1 MIRKGSFL
9 DLLGR
14 ITTTLVI
21 GVILS
26 LAIVGALTVFGDV
39 YDISAEEALAAVPMA
54 TPAPPDPPGEC
65 FEWMVA
71 GVQMIHKCIDEDE
84 EIACY
89 APVGGVLQCLARN

>member
-14 ITTTLVI
+14 IVTALLIIAV
-21 GVILS
+21 LS
-26 LAIVGALTVFGDV
+26 LSAVGAGTLIDNAGYWLSQSVV
-39 YDISAEEALAAVPMA
+39 AAVPMA
-54 TPAPPDPPGEC
+54 TPAPPDPPGKC

-84 EIACY
+84 EIVCF
-89 APVGGVLQCLARN
+89 APVGGVLQCLPRN